1 MLAAAYS
8 LGEILLWGL
17 ASLAVAL
24 ALLAALLGVLLGRRA
39 ALALEL
45 SILLQEALAPL
56 QARLEELSESMHAF
70 RSGEQPPGREAPLE
84 SPEEVAAWT
93 LEAARAQLDADGAA
107 LLVEGLTSEP
117 LFVSAGVPVQDQ
129 LPLPA
134 PPARA
139 VTAVYR
145 HPDSERPGE
154 EEPIRSALFVPLS
167 GNASAV
173 GTLSAYWRRHDWQP
187 GREEIAALE
196 EIAARSAAAFGRF
209 AQRR

>member
-24 ALLAALLGVLLGRRA
+24 ALLAAFLGVLLHRRA

-45 SILLQEALAPL
+45 SILLQEALVPL
-56 QARLEELSESMHAF
+56 EARLEELSESVHATKVGKQP
-70 RSGEQPPGREAPLE
+70 SGRQTPPE

-93 LEAARAQLDADGAA
+93 LEEARLQLGADGAA
-107 LLVEGLTSEP
+107 LLVEGLTPEP
-117 LFVSAGVPVQDQ
+117 LFVSAGVPLQDR

-145 HPDSERPGE
+145 YPDGERPGE
-154 EEPIRSALFVPLS
+154 EGPIRSALFVALP
-167 GNASAV
+167 GDASV
-173 GTLSAYWRRHDWQP
+173 SGTLSAYWRRRNWQP
-187 GREEIAALE
+187 GRGEIAALE
-196 EIAARSAAAFGRF
+196 EIATRSGAAFGRF
-209 AQRR
+209 APRR